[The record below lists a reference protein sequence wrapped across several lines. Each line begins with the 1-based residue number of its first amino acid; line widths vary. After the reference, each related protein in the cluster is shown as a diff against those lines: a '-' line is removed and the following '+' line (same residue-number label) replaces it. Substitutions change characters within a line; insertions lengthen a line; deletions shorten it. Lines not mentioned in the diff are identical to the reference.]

1 MKRVSREIWRRTKL
15 RTKVI
20 NHFEDSTFEGA
31 RDELPGMHSTSRH
44 SILARDRLLIIA
56 GL

>member
-44 SILARDRLLIIA
+44 SILARDRLLSIA